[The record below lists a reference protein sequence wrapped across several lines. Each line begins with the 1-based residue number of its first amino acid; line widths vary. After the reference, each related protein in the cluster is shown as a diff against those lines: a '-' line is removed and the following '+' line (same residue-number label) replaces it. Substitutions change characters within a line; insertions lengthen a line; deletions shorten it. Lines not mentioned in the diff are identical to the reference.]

1 MDEGTSALDSQ
12 TEGRLQKAI
21 AAEQKERGMTV
32 VLIAHRLSTVRDA
45 EFVSFSHLVL

>member
-21 AAEQKERGMTV
+21 AVMQKESGMTV
-32 VLIAHRLSTVRDA
+32 V
-45 EFVSFSHLVL
+45 